1 MARIG
6 LDTRTGGV
14 ALVVGYGVLGV
25 ALLWN
30 ASDGL
35 ATATG
40 SLQGLLFF
48 VVLPLLGLASGV
60 YTYLDWP
67 YRTPTAFVSG
77 SYLAMVGLTLALLV
91 TTDATTTGAGVVIF
105 GLAVLALVA
114 SLRSAVAGFVPE
126 LTF

>member
-6 LDTRTGGV
+6 LDTRTGGA

-25 ALLWN
+25 ALFWN

-48 VVLPLLGLASGV
+48 VVLPLFGLASGV

-67 YRTPTAFVSG
+67 LRAPTAFVSG
-77 SYLAMVGLTLALLV
+77 SYLAMVGLTLSLLV